1 MKDYYQ
7 ILEIS
12 KTADAVAIKKAYH
25 SLAKLYHPDVNKGNI
40 FFENKFKEINEA
52 YAILSDTNKKWTY
65 DLMLNQPY
73 VSAATSPKEESK
85 KTYYPKGFNINK
97 YRENERK
104 AQFILNIVKV
114 FVFAFFAGLIVFFSI
129 NDFPRNRS
137 DDVQETNELK
147 FYDDTLLLN
156 PNSDSTLNEHHQ
168 LSKEEFYRILD
179 VEYKDSGD
187 STLWKSNEDSLYHVL
202 DSMVNSH

>member
-7 ILEIS
+7 ILEIP

-25 SLAKLYHPDVNKGNI
+25 RLAKLYHPDVNKGNL

-52 YAILSDTNKKWTY
+52 YAVLSDFKQKWQY
-65 DLMLNQPY
+65 DTLLNQPI
-73 VSAATSPKEESK
+73 VNTTVIPKQEPR
-85 KTYYPKGFNINK
+85 KTYYPKGFNLKK
-97 YRENERK
+97 YREDERK
-104 AQFILNIVKV
+104 AQVIYNIVLVSFIL
-114 FVFAFFAGLIVFFSI
+114 FMFLFFIISI
-129 NDFPRNRS
+129 LPKDEEPASSFEAIS
-137 DDVQETNELK
+137 T
-147 FYDDTLLLN
+147 DTI
-156 PNSDSTLNEHHQ
+156 DTEKAVHH

>member
-7 ILEIS
+7 ILEIP
-12 KTADAVAIKKAYH
+12 KTADAIAIKKAYH
-25 SLAKLYHPDVNKGNI
+25 RLAKLYHPDVNKGNI
-40 FFENKFKEINEA
+40 YLENKFKEINEA
-52 YAILSDTNKKWTY
+52 YATLSDLNKKWTY

-73 VSAATSPKEESK
+73 VSAAPPTKKESPQ
-85 KTYYPKGFNINK
+85 TYYPKGFNVK
-97 YRENERK
+97 EYRENERK

-129 NDFPRNRS
+129 NDFPGNRS

-147 FYDDTLLLN
+147 FDDDTLLLN
-156 PNSDSTLNEHHQ
+156 PNLDSTLNEHHQ

-179 VEYKDSGD
+179 VEFKDSGD